1 MWSDEHERRGAQM
14 RRKND
19 RDRLAFEIGHEHL
32 RIAEVTGSNGATERH
47 YTAKEV
53 AEIWNLSRSSII
65 RIFQAEPGVLK
76 IGAKKPGRGRRNNVT
91 LRIPESV
98 LQRVHRRMS
107 VP

>member
-1 MWSDEHERRGAQM
+1 MQ
-14 RRKND
+14 RKND
-19 RDRLAFEIGHEHL
+19 RDRLAFEIGQEHL
-32 RIAEVTGSNGATERH
+32 RIAEVTGVNGATERH

-53 AEIWNLSRSSII
+53 ADMWSLSRSSII

-76 IGAKKPGRGRRNNVT
+76 IGAKKPRGRRGNVT